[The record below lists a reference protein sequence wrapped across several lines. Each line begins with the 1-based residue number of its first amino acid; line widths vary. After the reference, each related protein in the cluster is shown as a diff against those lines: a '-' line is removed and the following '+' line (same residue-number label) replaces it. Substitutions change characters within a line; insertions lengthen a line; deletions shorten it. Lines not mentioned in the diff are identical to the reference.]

1 MKVLVTGATG
11 QLGHDVAAQ
20 FAASGHEVI
29 AARRREVDISRRDQ
43 VLGAVGS
50 VRPDVLVNC
59 AAYTAVDACETDAD
73 RAYEVNAWAV
83 RHLAEAAHR
92 FDAHLCHV
100 STDYVFSGDKAE
112 PYHEWDQ
119 PDPWSVYGA
128 SKLAGEKEA
137 GSAATVVRTS
147 WLCGRH
153 GSNVVATVLRL
164 AAEGG
169 PLRFVSDQRG
179 SPSFALDVAAVIE
192 RLCTDRWPGLY
203 HVTNQGEASWY
214 EFAQEIMA
222 AAGHDPDRVEPITTA
237 ELDPPRLA
245 PRPANSVLENRALV
259 LAGLELLPDFRAPLK
274 SLVAK
279 LLSKSG

>member
-1 MKVLVTGATG
+1 MRVLVTGAAG
-11 QLGHDVAAQ
+11 QLGHDVVAH
-20 FAASGHEVI
+20 FAASGHEV
-29 AARRREVDISRRDQ
+29 AAASRQELDVSRRDQ

-59 AAYTAVDACETDAD
+59 AAYTAVDACETDAE
-73 RAYEVNAWAV
+73 RAYEVNALAV
-83 RHLAEAAHR
+83 RHLAEAARR

-119 PDPWSVYGA
+119 PDPRSVYGA
-128 SKLAGEKEA
+128 SKLAGEKEV

-179 SPSFALDVAAVIE
+179 SPSFTPDVAVMIE
-192 RLCTDRWPGLY
+192 RLCQDRSPGLF
-203 HVTNQGEASWY
+203 HVTNQGDVSWY
-214 EFAQEIMA
+214 EFAVEIMV
-222 AAGHDPDRVEPITTA
+222 AAGHDPDRVAPIKTA
-237 ELDPPRLA
+237 ELDPPRAA

-259 LAGLELLPDFRAPLK
+259 LAGIELLAEFRGPL
-274 SLVAK
+274 SRLVSE
-279 LLSKSG
+279 LLS

>member
-11 QLGHDVAAQ
+11 QLGCDVAAQ
-20 FAASGHEVI
+20 FTASGHEVI
-29 AARRREVDISRRDQ
+29 AASRSVVDISRREP
-43 VLGAVGS
+43 VLGVVGS

-59 AAYTAVDACETDAD
+59 AAYTAVDACETDAE

-83 RHLAEAAHR
+83 RHLAEAARR

-119 PDPWSVYGA
+119 PDPRSVYGA
-128 SKLAGEKEA
+128 SKLAGEQEA

-164 AAEGG
+164 SAEGG

-179 SPSFALDVAAVIE
+179 SPSFTSDVAAVIE
-192 RLCTDRWPGLY
+192 RLCVDRSPGLY
-203 HVTNQGEASWY
+203 HVTNQGDVSWY
-214 EFAQEIMA
+214 EFAREIMA
-222 AAGHDPDRVEPITTA
+222 AAGHDPDRVVPIKTA
-237 ELDPPRLA
+237 ELDPPRAA
-245 PRPANSVLENRALV
+245 PRPANSVLENRALG
-259 LAGLELLPDFRAPLK
+259 LAGLDLPADFREPLGRLVAELLN
-274 SLVAK
+274 
-279 LLSKSG
+279 